1 MQKCDPV
8 IHIAF
13 QRMTWRDNARSFCQ
27 LFLGQHTIRIRKYE
41 AEMFAEFKKLKNAG
55 DYWRL

>member
-1 MQKCDPV
+1 
-8 IHIAF
+8 
-13 QRMTWRDNARSFCQ
+13 MTWRDNARSFCQ